1 MLHLSKGD
9 FVWVNSGG
17 EVPIGAEV
25 RVTDT
30 GQLQLIDDEGKEH
43 KINKKT
49 EGTFRPM
56 HPTSVKGVDDMIRL
70 GDLNEAGLL
79 RNLLVRHKEGIIYT
93 YTGSILVA
101 VNPYQLLPIYT
112 TEHVHMYTDRR
123 LGELPPHVFAIADS
137 CFFNMRRNQK
147 NQCCVISGESGAGKT
162 ESTKLMLQFLAAVS
176 GQHSWIEQ
184 QILEAN
190 PILEGT
196 SKNKLN
202 QLNFLFFF
210 TYFDKMYVF
219 HSAFGN
225 AKTVR
230 NDNSSRFGKYIDIFF
245 TKGGAIEGARIEQ
258 YLLEKSRVCRQA
270 PEERNYH
277 IFYYMLMGMP
287 AEQKKILSLG
297 NAAEYNYL
305 TMGNCTSC
313 EGRDDVK
320 EYAHFRSALK
330 ILMFTENDS
339 WEISKLLGAILH
351 LGNVDFKATIVNN
364 LEACDI
370 LMSSNFN
377 MACQLLEVAPNLLEK
392 SLTQRSF
399 MTARESV
406 TKPLT
411 SAQAVDGRDAFV
423 KAIYGRL
430 FLWVVDKINTAIY
443 KPTDDSQE
451 VRQSIGLLD
460 IFGFENFKKNS
471 FEQLCINYANEQLQ
485 QFFVKHVFKLEQ
497 EEYNRE
503 NIVWKH
509 IDYKDNQRTLD
520 VLANKPLNILALI
533 DEESSFPKGTDT
545 TMLQK
550 LNQHH
555 GKGDVYIPPKQ
566 SYETQFAIKHFAG
579 EVFYDSKGFLEK
591 NRDAL
596 STDLIQ
602 LVETSTNKLL
612 KQVFHN
618 ELSSSAI
625 KPSTNPRMV
634 INSASNS
641 LRQVNDGKKRT
652 PTLTG
657 QFRQSLDSLMKTL
670 TVCQPYFIR
679 CIKPNDFKKPM
690 LFDRDL
696 CMRQLRYSG
705 MMETIRIRK
714 AGYPVRYTFDEF
726 LNRYRVLLKTSL
738 CDPKRESKQKCCETI
753 CKTVLTEE
761 GDWKTGKTK
770 IFLKDFHDTTLELE
784 RMEELNQKALLIQKT
799 LRGYKFRKQFL
810 RKKESALIIQKYWRG
825 HKGRKLYKV
834 VQLGFAR
841 LQAQVRSRQLHLQYK
856 RKREATIVLQAQVR
870 GYLARK
876 DWKRKRN
883 AVILLQAQT
892 KGLLARKALKK
903 MKRDM
908 YLSAKEKE
916 EEQRAILLKQKQ
928 LEEVL
933 RQRREQEAK
942 AQAESITDQEMVDS
956 IFDFLPPVVGLQEG
970 QTSVG
975 FMNFEGKKMII
986 EEIDIDDLPIEE
998 ELPKEDYDDLDEYS
1012 FSKFASMYFQGAATP
1027 THIRQRLRQ
1036 PLLYHEDEGDVL
1048 ASLTVW
1054 WIILRFMGDLPEPK
1068 KQVQTREAS
1077 MPQEL
1082 ASRKDRRLS
1091 HMVGLD
1097 QRVLRSKKERKPSTV
1112 PEEPAQNRKSSIFTD
1127 LLTKNRK
1134 VSVLPSEKAQN
1145 PKVYTVPEGSPRTR
1159 KGSTFTDLL
1168 SRNKKASTIQ
1178 ENGIP
1183 KTPSQRKPS
1192 IIMEESEDLTEVS
1205 KPPTLQTVSED
1216 SDVMIG
1222 EGPTLDRPLST
1233 LEKLHI
1239 IVGYA
1244 IVRRDLRD
1252 EIYCQICKQLQDNNN
1267 RNSYFRGWIL
1277 LSLCLGIF
1285 PPSERFMR
1293 YLQSFIRFAPGGYA
1307 SYCAKRLQRTGMNGV
1322 RGEPPAWLEL
1332 QATKTKKPIYVSVLL
1347 MDGRSINLP
1356 VDSAST
1362 SKEIC
1367 QLLSNKV
1374 KLKDAFGFS
1383 VYAALYEKVWALGS
1397 GREHVMDAI
1406 SQCEQEVKRR
1416 GGQEQHAPWR
1426 LYFRKEIFT
1435 PWHDCK
1441 EDKISTDLI
1450 YKQIIHGLKFG
1461 EYRSEKEDDLVQ
1473 LAAKHLY
1480 IQHGSDSRPENVK
1493 EAVQEC
1499 INTSLL
1505 EAKSEAKWV
1514 QLVSTAHA
1522 QGSFLSSKQKAD
1534 SVKAEMVDYAREKWP
1549 MFFSRF
1555 FEVVKL
1561 SGPPLPKSKFI
1572 VAINWTGIT
1581 FLDEREKR
1589 LLQLSFPEVTGVN
1602 TIREGKASG
1611 KAVSLLTLKG
1621 DFTLSGSAADD
1632 MAELITMFL
1641 SGLTE
1646 RSQYAVTLKEADKQ
1660 DDPTLLSFKKGELII
1675 IIKDDEFSQQRGWLK
1690 GENERTKK
1698 RGAVPTEAILILPTL
1713 TKPTSEVMS
1722 LINLS
1727 PNQRKD
1733 IIEATKRET
1742 GTVERLAPAT
1752 LKEYS
1757 LEYFRQP
1764 TKDVNRQVIS
1774 RNAAPERLWVNSR
1787 EPIRQ
1792 PLLKKLVGN
1801 PDLSHKACLAFTDI
1815 LYAPKIYH
1823 TDQKV
1828 AFLFGTRVKHMD
1840 LFSGLIRQVYHH
1852 QQQTNEPNKPPQ
1864 MFYLLADDSSPGFSL
1879 SKFMKP
1885 TLLLLLDYWLPI
1897 LKYMGDYPTKQ
1908 MQSALDLTNQI
1919 FGPATENEALRD
1931 EIYCQIMKQMTNN
1944 NNRFSMEQGWQL
1956 LWLCCGLFPPSQS
1969 LLKHTQ
1975 RFLESRRREPLASDC
1990 LQRLQS
1996 SLRMEPRKLPPHQV
2010 EVDAI
2015 QQNSTQ
2021 IFHKIHFPNDTGEI
2035 FEVATSTRIKDL
2047 IQNITNK
2054 LNLTS
2059 ADGFSIFVKTHDKV
2073 LSLNDTDYFFDSL
2086 RQITD
2091 WSKKAKGLKDG
2102 GPVNIPYLVFFMR
2115 KLWFNVIPGRDIEA
2129 DLIFHFPQEL
2139 PKYLRGYH
2147 VCTKEEM
2154 INIAALL
2161 FRIKVNND
2169 NNQLIMIPKMLKEL
2183 VPADHLKAMSENEWK
2198 KSITATYNKQAGTTV
2213 DEAKVAFLK
2222 AVYRWPTFGCA
2233 FFEVKQTSEPNFPDI
2248 VRIAVSKQGVTIIHP
2263 KTKDVLANHPFNRIA
2278 NWSSGS
2284 TYFHMTIGSL
2294 VKGTKFLCETSL
2306 GYKMDD
2312 LITSYVNMY
2321 LRERRAVQTR
2331 NPRFNI

>member
-9 FVWVNSGG
+9 FVWLDSGAG
-17 EVPIGAEV
+17 VPIGAEV
-25 RVTDT
+25 KVTDT

-43 KINKKT
+43 KITKKK
-49 EGTFRPM
+49 EGSIRPM
-56 HPTSVKGVDDMIRL
+56 HPSSVKGVDDMIRL

-190 PILEGT
+190 PILE
-196 SKNKLN
+196 
-202 QLNFLFFF
+202 
-210 TYFDKMYVF
+210 
-219 HSAFGN
+219 AFGN
-225 AKTVR
+225 AKTIR
-230 NDNSSRFGKYIDIFF
+230 NDNSSRFGKYIDVNF

-297 NAAEYNYL
+297 TAAEFNYL

-339 WEISKLLGAILH
+339 WEISKLLAAILH
-351 LGNVDFKATIVNN
+351 LGNVAFESTIVNN

-370 LMSSNFN
+370 LTSSHFN
-377 MACQLLEVAPNLLEK
+377 MASQLLEVDTEALERN
-392 SLTQRSF
+392 LTQRCF
-399 MTARESV
+399 MTTRESV
-406 TKPLT
+406 TKCLT

-430 FLWVVDKINTAIY
+430 FIWIVDKINLAIY
-443 KPTDDSQE
+443 KVPDDSSE
-451 VRQSIGLLD
+451 VRQAIGLLD
-460 IFGFENFKKNS
+460 IFGFENFSKNS
-471 FEQLCINYANEQLQ
+471 FEQLCINFANEQLQ

-497 EEYNRE
+497 EEYARE

-520 VLANKPLNILALI
+520 VLANKPLNMLALI
-533 DEESSFPKGTDT
+533 DEESNFPKGTDT

-550 LNQHH
+550 MDQVH
-555 GKGDVYIPPKQ
+555 GKGDIYISPKNN
-566 SYETQFAIKHFAG
+566 YETQFGIRHFAG
-579 EVFYDSKGFLEK
+579 VVYYDSKGFLEK

-596 STDLIQ
+596 SPDLIQ

-612 KQVFHN
+612 KQLFQN
-618 ELSSSAI
+618 ELSSTMI
-625 KPSTNPRMV
+625 KSGTNPRMIITTPKSSV
-634 INSASNS
+634 
-641 LRQVNDGKKRT
+641 RQGTDNKKRV
-652 PTLTG
+652 PTLSG

-690 LFDRDL
+690 LFDREL

-714 AGYPVRYTFDEF
+714 AGYPVQYTFNEF
-726 LNRYRVLLKTSL
+726 LDRYRVLLKTSV
-738 CDPKRESKQKCCETI
+738 CDPKTESKEKCCESI
-753 CKTVLTEE
+753 CEAVLAGE

-770 IFLKDFHDTTLELE
+770 IFLKDLHDTMLELE
-784 RMEELNQKALLIQKT
+784 RIQELNNKTLLIQKV
-799 LRGYKFRKQFL
+799 LRGYKYRREFL
-810 RKKESALIIQKYWRG
+810 RKKAGALVIQKYWRG

-834 VQLGFAR
+834 VQHGFAR
-841 LQAQVRSRQLHLQYK
+841 LQAQVRSRQLHYQYK
-856 RKREATIVLQAQVR
+856 KKREAALLLQAQAR

-876 DWKRKRN
+876 DWKRRRD
-883 AVILLQAQT
+883 AVILLQAHT
-892 KGLLARKALKK
+892 RGMLARKALMK

-908 YLSAKEKE
+908 YLTAKQKE
-916 EEQRAILLKQKQ
+916 EERRVILERQKH

-933 RQRREQEAK
+933 RQKKEMEAK
-942 AQAESITDQEMVDS
+942 AHSEAITDQEMVDS
-956 IFDFLPPVVGLQEG
+956 IFGFLPTIIGGQEG
-970 QTSVG
+970 QAPVG
-975 FMNFEGKKMII
+975 FENFERKRII
-986 EEIDIDDLPIEE
+986 TEEIDIDELPMEE
-998 ELPKEDYDDLDEYS
+998 DFPKEDYDDLDEYP
-1012 FSKFASMYFQGAATP
+1012 FSKFASMYFQGAATH
-1027 THIRQRLRQ
+1027 THIRQRLHQ

-1068 KQVQTREAS
+1068 KQAQAQAQAQAQSRGTPMQERLL
-1077 MPQEL
+1077 PQDL
-1082 ASRKDRRLS
+1082 ISRKDRRLS

-1097 QRVLRSKKERKPSTV
+1097 QRVLRNKKESKSSPV
-1112 PEEPAQNRKSSIFTD
+1112 PEEPTQNRRGTIFTD
-1127 LLTKNRK
+1127 LLARNRK
-1134 VSVLPSEKAQN
+1134 APSGTAQN
-1145 PKVYTVPEGSPRTR
+1145 SKVYTVPEGTPRAR
-1159 KGSTFTDLL
+1159 KGSIFTDIL
-1168 SRNKKASTIQ
+1168 SRNKKAPAVQ
-1178 ENGIP
+1178 VNGIP
-1183 KTPSQRKPS
+1183 KSASSFRKPS
-1192 IIMEESEDLTEVS
+1192 IIMEESDDLTEVA
-1205 KPPTLQTVSED
+1205 KPPTLQTVKED
-1216 SDVMIG
+1216 SDVMT
-1222 EGPTLDRPLST
+1222 EEEPTLDRPLTS
-1233 LEKLHI
+1233 LEKLHF

-1267 RNSYFRGWIL
+1267 RSSYFRGWIL

-1285 PPSERFMR
+1285 PPSERFIR

-1307 SYCAKRLQRTGMNGV
+1307 SYCAERLRRTVMNGM

-1332 QATKTKKPIYVSVLL
+1332 QATKTKKPMIVSVML

-1367 QLLSNKV
+1367 QLVSNKV
-1374 KLKDAFGFS
+1374 KLKDTFGFS
-1383 VYAALYEKVWALGS
+1383 LYVALYEKVWALGS

-1426 LYFRKEIFT
+1426 LFFRKEIFT

-1441 EDKISTDLI
+1441 EDKISTELI

-1461 EYRSEKEDDLVQ
+1461 EYQSEKEDDLVQ

-1480 IQHGSDSRPENVK
+1480 IQHGSDSSPENVK
-1493 EAVQEC
+1493 KAVQEC
-1499 INTSLL
+1499 ITSSLL

-1514 QLVSTAHA
+1514 QMVSTAHA
-1522 QGSFLSSKQKAD
+1522 EEPCLSSRQNAE
-1534 SVKAEMVDYAREKWP
+1534 SVKTQMVDYTKEKWP

-1589 LLQLSFPEVTGVN
+1589 LLELSFPEVTGVN
-1602 TIREGKASG
+1602 TIREVKASRQ
-1611 KAVSLLTLKG
+1611 AVSLLTLKG
-1621 DFTLSGSAADD
+1621 DFTLSGPMAED
-1632 MAELITMFL
+1632 MAELVTMFL

-1646 RSQYAVTLKEADKQ
+1646 RSQYAVALKEVSRQ
-1660 DDPTLLSFKKGELII
+1660 DDPTFLSFKKGELII
-1675 IIKDDEFSQQRGWLK
+1675 IIKDDEFSQQRGWIK
-1690 GENERTKK
+1690 GQTESRRHT
-1698 RGAVPTEAILILPTL
+1698 GAVPTEAILVLPTL
-1713 TKPTSEVMS
+1713 SKPSNEVMS
-1722 LINLS
+1722 LLNLS
-1727 PNQRKD
+1727 PNQRQS
-1733 IIEATKRET
+1733 IIQANQKET

-1752 LKEYS
+1752 LKEFS

-1801 PDLSHKACLAFTDI
+1801 SELSHKACLAFT
-1815 LYAPKIYH
+1815 A
-1823 TDQKV
+1823 
-1828 AFLFGTRVKHMD
+1828 
-1840 LFSGLIRQVYHH
+1840 
-1852 QQQTNEPNKPPQ
+1852 
-1864 MFYLLADDSSPGFSL
+1864 
-1879 SKFMKP
+1879 
-1885 TLLLLLDYWLPI
+1885 I

-1908 MQSALDLTNQI
+1908 MQSPLELTDQI
-1919 FGPATENEALRD
+1919 FGPATQHEPLRD
-1931 EIYCQIMKQMTNN
+1931 EIYCQIMKQMTSN
-1944 NNRFSMEQGWQL
+1944 NNRFSIEQGWQL
-1956 LWLCCGLFPPSQS
+1956 LWLCCGLFPPSQP

-1996 SLRMEPRKLPPHQV
+1996 SLRMEPRKLPPHKV

-2021 IFHKIHFPNDTGEI
+2021 IYHKIHFPNDTDEV
-2035 FEVATSTRIKDL
+2035 FEVATSTRIRDL
-2047 IQNITNK
+2047 ILNVTNK
-2054 LNLTS
+2054 LNLAS
-2059 ADGFSIFVKTHDKV
+2059 ADGLSIFVKTDDKV

-2086 RQITD
+2086 RKITE
-2091 WSKKAKGLKDG
+2091 WSKKDKRIRDG
-2102 GPVNIPYLVFFMR
+2102 GPVNIPYIVFFMR
-2115 KLWFNVIPGRDIEA
+2115 KLWFNVIPGRDTEA

-2154 INIAALL
+2154 VNIATLL
-2161 FRIKVNND
+2161 FRIKTSND
-2169 NNQLIMIPKMLKEL
+2169 KNQFVMIPKMLKDL
-2183 VPADHLKAMSENEWK
+2183 VPADQLKVMSENEWK
-2198 KSITATYNKQAGTTV
+2198 KAIVGSYNKQAGMTAE
-2213 DEAKVAFLK
+2213 EAKIAFLK
-2222 AVYRWPTFGCA
+2222 VVFRWPTFGCA

-2248 VRIAVSKQGVTIIHP
+2248 VRITIGKQGLTIIHP
-2263 KTKDVLANHPFNRIA
+2263 RTKDVLANHPFNRIA
-2278 NWSSGS
+2278 NWCSGS
-2284 TYFHMTIGSL
+2284 TYFHMTIGNL
-2294 VKGTKFLCETSL
+2294 VKGSKFLCETSL

-2321 LRERRAVQTR
+2321 LRERRAVQNR
-2331 NPRFNI
+2331 RQRFNI

>member
-9 FVWVNSGG
+9 YVWVDSDVG
-17 EVPIGAEV
+17 VPIGAEV
-25 RVTDT
+25 KVTDT
-30 GQLQLIDDEGKEH
+30 GQLRLFDDEGKEH
-43 KINKKT
+43 KVNKKT
-49 EGTFRPM
+49 EGTMRPM
-56 HPTSVKGVDDMIRL
+56 HPTSVNGVDDMIRL

-79 RNLLVRHKEGIIYT
+79 RNLLVRHKEGTIYT

-137 CFFNMRRNQK
+137 CFFNMRRNKK

-190 PILEGT
+190 PILE
-196 SKNKLN
+196 
-202 QLNFLFFF
+202 
-210 TYFDKMYVF
+210 
-219 HSAFGN
+219 AFGN

-230 NDNSSRFGKYIDIFF
+230 NDNSSRFGKYIDVNF
-245 TKGGAIEGARIEQ
+245 TKGGAIEGARVEQ

-287 AEQKKILSLG
+287 AEQKKTLSLG
-297 NAAEYNYL
+297 NASEYNYL
-305 TMGNCTSC
+305 TMGKCTSC

-330 ILMFTENDS
+330 ILMFTDNDS
-339 WEISKLLGAILH
+339 WEISRLLAAILH
-351 LGNVDFKATIVNN
+351 IGNVDYNATIVNN

-370 LMSSNFN
+370 LQSSHFK
-377 MACQLLEVAPNLLEK
+377 MASQLLEVDPKALEK

-406 TKPLT
+406 IKPLT
-411 SAQAVDGRDAFV
+411 SDQAVECRNAFV

-430 FLWVVDKINTAIY
+430 FLWVVGKINAAVY
-443 KPTDDSQE
+443 KPAEDSKE

-460 IFGFENFKKNS
+460 IFGFENFAKNS
-471 FEQLCINYANEQLQ
+471 FEQLCINFANEQLQ

-497 EEYNRE
+497 DEYTRE

-509 IDYKDNQRTLD
+509 IQYQDNQSTLD
-520 VLANKPLNILALI
+520 VLANKSLNMMALI
-533 DEESSFPKGTDT
+533 DEESNFPKGTDAT
-545 TMLQK
+545 LLQK
-550 LNQHH
+550 MNQVH
-555 GKGDVYIPPKQ
+555 GKGDIYIPPKNN
-566 SYETQFAIKHFAG
+566 YETQFGIKHFAG

-591 NRDAL
+591 NRDTL
-596 STDLIQ
+596 SSDLIQ
-602 LVETSTNKLL
+602 LVETSSNKLL
-612 KQVFHN
+612 KLAFHDM
-618 ELSSSAI
+618 LSSSTI
-625 KPSTNPRMV
+625 KISTNPRM
-634 INSASNS
+634 IITSAACS
-641 LRQVNDGKKRT
+641 LRQANDGKKRV

-670 TVCQPYFIR
+670 TLCQPYFIR

-690 LFDRDL
+690 LFDREL

-726 LNRYRVLLKTSL
+726 LIRYRVLLRTSL
-738 CDPKRESKQKCCETI
+738 CDPKKESKQKCCESI
-753 CKTVLTEE
+753 CESVLNGE

-770 IFLKDFHDTTLELE
+770 IFLKDFHDTTLEVE
-784 RMEELNQKALLIQKT
+784 RMKELNEKALLIQKV
-799 LRGYKFRKQFL
+799 LRGYRYRKAYL
-810 RKKESALIIQKYWRG
+810 RKKASALVIQKHWRG
-825 HKGRKLYKV
+825 HKGRKLYRV
-834 VQLGFAR
+834 VQHGFAR
-841 LQAQVRSRQLHLQYK
+841 LQAQVRSRQLHFQYK
-856 RKREATIVLQAQVR
+856 KKREAAVVLQARVR
-870 GYLARK
+870 GYLAK
-876 DWKRKRN
+876 KEWKRKRD
-883 AVILLQAQT
+883 AVILLQAHT
-892 KGLLARKALKK
+892 RGGLARKAVRK
-903 MKRDM
+903 MKTDM
-908 YLSAKEKE
+908 YLSAKDKE
-916 EEQRAILLKQKQ
+916 DERRLILERQKH

-933 RQRREQEAK
+933 RRKKEMEAK
-942 AQAESITDQEMVDS
+942 AQTESKTDQEMVDS
-956 IFDFLPPVVGLQEG
+956 IFDFLPVVVGGQEG
-970 QTSVG
+970 QAPVG
-975 FMNFEGKKMII
+975 FEKFELKKTIT
-986 EEIDIDDLPIEE
+986 EEIDIDDYPIEE
-998 ELPKEDYDDLDEYS
+998 DLPKGDDDDDLDEYS
-1012 FSKFASMYFQGAATP
+1012 FSKFASMYFQGAATY
-1027 THIRQRLRQ
+1027 THIRQRLQQ
-1036 PLLYHEDEGDVL
+1036 PLLYHEDEGDVQ

-1054 WIILRFMGDLPEPK
+1054 SIILRFLGDLPEPK
-1068 KQVQTREAS
+1068 KQVRGSSTQERF

-1082 ASRKDRRLS
+1082 ISRNDRRLS

-1097 QRVLRSKKERKPSTV
+1097 QRVLRNKKERKPSTV
-1112 PEEPAQNRKSSIFTD
+1112 PEEPGQNRKGSMFTD
-1127 LLTKNRK
+1127 LLTRNRK
-1134 VSVLPSEKAQN
+1134 ASAVPAETAN

-1168 SRNKKASTIQ
+1168 TRNRKASTAT
-1178 ENGIP
+1178 ENAPP
-1183 KTPSQRKPS
+1183 KSTSSLRKPS
-1192 IIMEESEDLTEVS
+1192 VIMEESDDLTEVS
-1205 KPPTLQTVSED
+1205 KPPTLQTVNED
-1216 SDVMIG
+1216 SDVMTG
-1222 EGPTLDRPLST
+1222 EGPTLERPLTS

-1277 LSLCLGIF
+1277 LSLCLGVF
-1285 PPSERFMR
+1285 PPSDRFIR

-1307 SYCAKRLQRTGMNGV
+1307 SYCAERLRRTVMNGV

-1332 QATKTKKPIYVSVLL
+1332 QATKTKKPMIVSVSL

-1356 VDSAST
+1356 VDSSST

-1367 QLLSNKV
+1367 QLLASKIT
-1374 KLKDAFGFS
+1374 LKDTFGFS
-1383 VYAALYEKVWALGS
+1383 VYVALYEKVWALGS

-1426 LYFRKEIFT
+1426 LFFRKEVFT

-1441 EDKISTDLI
+1441 EDKISTELI

-1461 EYRSEKEDDLVQ
+1461 EYQSEKEDDLVQ
-1473 LAAKHLY
+1473 LTAKHLY
-1480 IQHGSDSRPENVK
+1480 IQHGSESSAEHVK

-1499 INTSLL
+1499 INNSQL

-1514 QLVSTAHA
+1514 QMVSTAHA
-1522 QGSFLSSKQKAD
+1522 QGPYVSSRQKAD

-1555 FEVVKL
+1555 FEVLKL
-1561 SGPPLPKSKFI
+1561 SGPALPKSKFI

-1589 LLQLSFPEVTGVN
+1589 LLELSFPEITGVHSV
-1602 TIREGKASG
+1602 REGKASSQ
-1611 KAVSLLTLKG
+1611 AVSLLTLKG
-1621 DFTLSGSAADD
+1621 DFTLSGGTAAD
-1632 MAELITMFL
+1632 MSELLTMFL

-1646 RSQYAVTLKEADKQ
+1646 RSQYAVTLKEADRQ
-1660 DDPTLLSFKKGELII
+1660 DDPMLLSFKKGELII
-1675 IIKDDEFSQQRGWLK
+1675 IIKDDEFSQERGWIK
-1690 GENERTKK
+1690 GQNESTKK
-1698 RGAVPTEAILILPTL
+1698 TGAVPTEAILILPTL
-1713 TKPTSEVMS
+1713 SKPTNQVMS

-1727 PNQRKD
+1727 PNQRKN
-1733 IIEATKRET
+1733 IIQANQKET
-1742 GTVERLAPAT
+1742 GTMERLAPTT
-1752 LKEYS
+1752 LKEFS
-1757 LEYFRQP
+1757 QEYFRQP
-1764 TKDVNRQVIS
+1764 TKDVNRQVMS
-1774 RNAAPERLWVNSR
+1774 RNAAPERLWANSR

-1792 PLLKKLVGN
+1792 PLLQKLVGN
-1801 PDLSHKACLAFTDI
+1801 PELSHKACQAFT
-1815 LYAPKIYH
+1815 A
-1823 TDQKV
+1823 
-1828 AFLFGTRVKHMD
+1828 
-1840 LFSGLIRQVYHH
+1840 
-1852 QQQTNEPNKPPQ
+1852 
-1864 MFYLLADDSSPGFSL
+1864 
-1879 SKFMKP
+1879 
-1885 TLLLLLDYWLPI
+1885 I

-1908 MQSALDLTNQI
+1908 MQSPLELTDLI
-1919 FGPATENEALRD
+1919 FSPATQNEALRD
-1931 EIYCQIMKQMTNN
+1931 EIYCQIMKQMSSN

-1956 LWLCCGLFPPSQS
+1956 LWLCCGMFPPSQA

-1975 RFLESRRREPLASDC
+1975 KFLESRRREALTSDC

-2021 IFHKIHFPNDTGEI
+2021 IFHKIHFPNDTEEI
-2035 FEVATSTRIKDL
+2035 FEVATNTRIRDL
-2047 IQNITNK
+2047 IQSISKK
-2054 LNLTS
+2054 LSLGS

-2091 WSKKAKGLKDG
+2091 WSKKAKRTKEG

-2115 KLWFNVIPGRDIEA
+2115 KLWFNVIPGRDTEA
-2129 DLIFHFPQEL
+2129 DVIFHFPQEL

-2147 VCTKEEM
+2147 VSTKEEM
-2154 INIAALL
+2154 LNVAALL
-2161 FRIKVNND
+2161 FRIKFSND
-2169 NNQLIMIPKMLKEL
+2169 KSQFVSIPKVLKEL
-2183 VPADHLKAMSENEWK
+2183 VPADQLKAMSENEWK
-2198 KSITATYNKQAGTTV
+2198 KSIVASYNKQVGMTAE
-2213 DEAKVAFLK
+2213 EAKVTFLK
-2222 AVYRWPTFGCA
+2222 VVCRWPTFGCA
-2233 FFEVKQTSEPNFPDI
+2233 FFDVKQTSEPSFPDI
-2248 VRIAVSKQGVTIIHP
+2248 VRIAISKQGLTIIHP

-2278 NWSSGS
+2278 SWCSGS

-2294 VKGTKFLCETSL
+2294 VEGSKFLCETSL

-2321 LRERRAVQTR
+2321 LRERKAGQTR
-2331 NPRFNI
+2331 NQRFN

>member
-9 FVWVNSGG
+9 FVWVDSGDV
-17 EVPIGAEV
+17 VPIGAQV
-25 RVTDT
+25 SVTDT

-43 KINKKT
+43 QINKKS
-49 EGTFRPM
+49 EGTIRPM

-79 RNLLVRHKEGIIYT
+79 RNLLVRHKEGSIYT

-112 TEHVHMYTDRR
+112 SEHVHMYTDRR
-123 LGELPPHVFAIADS
+123 LGELPPHVFAIADC

-147 NQCCVISGESGAGKT
+147 SQCCVISGESGAGKT

-190 PILEGT
+190 PILE
-196 SKNKLN
+196 
-202 QLNFLFFF
+202 
-210 TYFDKMYVF
+210 
-219 HSAFGN
+219 AFGN
-225 AKTVR
+225 AKTIR
-230 NDNSSRFGKYIDIFF
+230 NDNSSRFGKYIDVNF
-245 TKGGAIEGARIEQ
+245 TKDGAIEGARVEQ

-277 IFYYMLMGMP
+277 IFYYMLTGMP

-320 EYAHFRSALK
+320 EYSHFRSALK

-339 WEISKLLGAILH
+339 WEISKLLAAILH
-351 LGNVDFKATIVNN
+351 LGNVDFKSTVVNN
-364 LEACDI
+364 LEGCEI
-370 LMSSNFN
+370 HTSSHFS
-377 MACQLLEVAPNLLEK
+377 MASQLLEVAPKALEK

-406 TKPLT
+406 TKSLT

-430 FLWVVDKINTAIY
+430 FLWVVDKINAAIY
-443 KPTDDSQE
+443 KPLEDSEE

-460 IFGFENFKKNS
+460 IFGFENFTKNS
-471 FEQLCINYANEQLQ
+471 FEQLCINFANEQLQ

-497 EEYNRE
+497 EEYARE

-520 VLANKPLNILALI
+520 VLANKPLNMLALI
-533 DEESSFPKGTDT
+533 DEESNFPKGSDT

-550 LNQHH
+550 MNQVH
-555 GKGDVYIPPKQ
+555 GKGDIYIPPKNN
-566 SYETQFAIKHFAG
+566 YETQFGVQHFAG

-596 STDLIQ
+596 SSDLIQ

-612 KQVFHN
+612 KQAFHN
-618 ELSSSAI
+618 ELSSGKI
-625 KPSTNPRMV
+625 KSSTNPRM
-634 INSASNS
+634 IITSANSS
-641 LRQVNDGKKRT
+641 LRQATDGKKRV
-652 PTLTG
+652 PTLSG

-679 CIKPNDFKKPM
+679 CIKPNDFKKPV
-690 LFDRDL
+690 LFDRQL

-714 AGYPVRYTFDEF
+714 SGYPVRYTFDEF
-726 LNRYRVLLKTSL
+726 LGRYRVLLKTTI
-738 CDPKRESKQKCCETI
+738 CDPKTESKEKCCESI
-753 CKTVLTEE
+753 CETVLSGE

-770 IFLKDFHDTTLELE
+770 IFLKDFHDTMLELE
-784 RMEELNQKALLIQKT
+784 RMKALNGKALLIQKV
-799 LRGYKFRKQFL
+799 LRGYKYRRQFL
-810 RKKESALIIQKYWRG
+810 RKKAAALVIQKYWRG

-834 VQLGFAR
+834 VQLGFTR
-841 LQAQVRSRQLHLQYK
+841 LQAQVRSRQLHHQYK
-856 RKREATIVLQAQVR
+856 KKREAAIVLQARTR
-870 GYLARK
+870 GYLVRK
-876 DWKRKRN
+876 ELKRKRD
-883 AVILLQAQT
+883 AVILLQAHT
-892 KGLLARKALKK
+892 RGVLARKALEKR
-903 MKRDM
+903 KRDM

-916 EEQRAILLKQKQ
+916 EEQRVILERQKH

-933 RQRREQEAK
+933 RQKKAMEAK
-942 AQAESITDQEMVDS
+942 AQSESITDQQMVDS
-956 IFDFLPPVVGLQEG
+956 IFDFLPVMVVGQEG
-970 QTSVG
+970 QVPVG
-975 FMNFEGKKMII
+975 FEKRTITK
-986 EEIDIDDLPIEE
+986 EIDIDALPMEE
-998 ELPKEDYDDLDEYS
+998 DLPKEDDDDLDEYS

-1068 KQVQTREAS
+1068 HMQVKGTSSQERFL
-1077 MPQEL
+1077 PQDL
-1082 ASRKDRRLS
+1082 LSRKDRRLS

-1112 PEEPAQNRKSSIFTD
+1112 PEEPAPNRKGSIFTD
-1127 LLTKNRK
+1127 ILTRNRK
-1134 VSVLPSEKAQN
+1134 ASAVPSETAQN
-1145 PKVYTVPEGSPRTR
+1145 PKAYTVPDGVPRTR

-1168 SRNKKASTIQ
+1168 SRNRKASTIQ

-1183 KTPSQRKPS
+1183 RSTSSLRKPS
-1192 IIMEESEDLTEVS
+1192 IIMEESEDQMEVS
-1205 KPPTLQTVSED
+1205 KPPSLQTVKED
-1216 SDVMIG
+1216 DDIMVG
-1222 EGPTLDRPLST
+1222 EGPTLDRPLSS

-1285 PPSERFMR
+1285 PPSEVFMR

-1307 SYCAKRLQRTGMNGV
+1307 SYCAERLQRTGLNGG

-1332 QATKTKKPIYVSVLL
+1332 QATKTKKPMNVSVMLL
-1347 MDGRSINLP
+1347 DGRSINLL

-1362 SKEIC
+1362 SREIC
-1367 QLLSNKV
+1367 QRLSTKV
-1374 KLKDAFGFS
+1374 KLKDTFGFS
-1383 VYAALYEKVWALGS
+1383 LYVAMYEKVWALGS

-1426 LYFRKEIFT
+1426 LFFRKEVFT

-1450 YKQIIHGLKFG
+1450 YKQIVHGLKLG
-1461 EYRSEKEDDLVQ
+1461 EYQSEKEADFVQ

-1480 IQHGSDSRPENVK
+1480 IQHGSDGSPEHVK
-1493 EAVQEC
+1493 EAVQDC
-1499 INTSLL
+1499 INSSLL

-1514 QLVSTAHA
+1514 QMVSTAHA
-1522 QGSFLSSKQKAD
+1522 EGPYLSSRQKAD
-1534 SVKAEMVDYAREKWP
+1534 SVKAEMIDYAREEWP

-1555 FEVVKL
+1555 FEVVKV

-1581 FLDEREKR
+1581 FLDDREKR
-1589 LLQLSFPEVTGVN
+1589 LLEISFPEVTGVN

-1611 KAVSLLTLKG
+1611 LAVSLLTLKG
-1621 DFTLSGSAADD
+1621 DFTLSGGTADD
-1632 MAELITMFL
+1632 MVELVTMFL

-1646 RSQYAVTLKEADKQ
+1646 RSQYAVTLKEADSQ
-1660 DDPTLLSFKKGELII
+1660 DDPTLLSFKKGELIK
-1675 IIKDDEFSQQRGWLK
+1675 IIKDDEFSQGRGWIK
-1690 GENERTKK
+1690 GENESTRQT
-1698 RGAVPTEAILILPTL
+1698 GAVPSDAILILPTL
-1713 TKPTSEVMS
+1713 SKPTNEVMS
-1722 LINLS
+1722 LLNLS
-1727 PNQRKD
+1727 PNQRKSA
-1733 IIEATKRET
+1733 IEANRKEM
-1742 GTVERLAPAT
+1742 GTVERLAPVT
-1752 LKEYS
+1752 LKEFS

-1764 TKDVNRQVIS
+1764 TKDVNRQVMS

-1801 PDLSHKACLAFTDI
+1801 SELSHKACLAFT
-1815 LYAPKIYH
+1815 A
-1823 TDQKV
+1823 
-1828 AFLFGTRVKHMD
+1828 
-1840 LFSGLIRQVYHH
+1840 
-1852 QQQTNEPNKPPQ
+1852 
-1864 MFYLLADDSSPGFSL
+1864 
-1879 SKFMKP
+1879 
-1885 TLLLLLDYWLPI
+1885 I

-1908 MQSALDLTNQI
+1908 MQSPLELTDQI
-1919 FGPATENEALRD
+1919 FSPATQDEALRD
-1931 EIYCQIMKQMTNN
+1931 EIYCQIIKQMSGN
-1944 NNRFSMEQGWQL
+1944 NNRFSMEHGWQL

-1969 LLKHTQ
+1969 LLRHTQ

-1990 LQRLQS
+1990 VQRLQS
-1996 SLRMEPRKLPPHQV
+1996 SVRMEPRKLPPTQV

-2021 IFHKIHFPNDTGEI
+2021 IFHKVHFPNDTEEI
-2035 FEVATSTRIKDL
+2035 FEVTTSTRIRDL

-2054 LNLTS
+2054 LTLAS

-2091 WSKKAKGLKDG
+2091 WSKKSKRIKDG

-2115 KLWFNVIPGRDIEA
+2115 KLWFNVIPGRDTEA

-2154 INIAALL
+2154 VNIAALL
-2161 FRIKVNND
+2161 LRIKVSND
-2169 NNQLIMIPKMLKEL
+2169 ISQFVMIPKWLKEL
-2183 VPADHLKAMSENEWK
+2183 VPADQQKAMSENEWK
-2198 KSITATYNKQAGTTV
+2198 KSIVTSYNKQAGITV
-2213 DEAKVAFLK
+2213 EEARVAFLK
-2222 AVYRWPTFGCA
+2222 VVYRWPTFGCA
-2233 FFEVKQTSEPNFPDI
+2233 FFEVKQTSEPSFPDI
-2248 VRIAVSKQGVTIIHP
+2248 VRIAISKQGLTIIHP

-2278 NWSSGS
+2278 SWCSGS

-2294 VKGTKFLCETSL
+2294 VKGSKFLCETSL

-2321 LRERRAVQTR
+2321 LRERKAVQAR
-2331 NPRFNI
+2331 NQRFNI

>member
-1 MLHLSKGD
+1 MIIL
-9 FVWVNSGG
+9 FY
-17 EVPIGAEV
+17 
-25 RVTDT
+25 T

-49 EGTFRPM
+49 EGSLKPM

-112 TEHVHMYTDRR
+112 TDHVHMYTDRR

-137 CFFNMRRNQK
+137 CFFNMRRNRK

-190 PILEGT
+190 PILE
-196 SKNKLN
+196 
-202 QLNFLFFF
+202 
-210 TYFDKMYVF
+210 
-219 HSAFGN
+219 AFGN
-225 AKTVR
+225 AKTIR
-230 NDNSSRFGKYIDIFF
+230 NDNSSRFGKYIDINF
-245 TKGGAIEGARIEQ
+245 TKGGAIEGARIDQ

-297 NAAEYNYL
+297 SAAEYNYL

-339 WEISKLLGAILH
+339 WEISKLLAAILH
-351 LGNVDFKATIVNN
+351 LGNVDFESTIINN
-364 LEACDI
+364 LESCDI
-370 LMSSNFN
+370 LTSSSFN
-377 MACQLLEVAPNLLEK
+377 VASQLLEVDPKALEK
-392 SLTQRSF
+392 SLTQRSL
-399 MTARESV
+399 MTTRESV
-406 TKPLT
+406 TKSLT

-430 FLWVVDKINTAIY
+430 FIWVVHKINAAIY
-443 KPTDDSQE
+443 KPPGDSNDI
-451 VRQSIGLLD
+451 RLSIGLLD
-460 IFGFENFKKNS
+460 IFGFENFNKNS

-485 QFFVKHVFKLEQ
+485 QFFVRHVFKLEQ
-497 EEYNRE
+497 EEYARE
-503 NIVWKH
+503 NIVWER

-520 VLANKPLNILALI
+520 ILAHKPMNMLALI
-533 DEESSFPKGTDT
+533 DEESNFPKGTDT

-550 LNQHH
+550 MNQVH
-555 GKGDVYIPPKQ
+555 GKGGIYIPPKNN
-566 SYETQFAIKHFAG
+566 YETQFGVLHFAG
-579 EVFYDSKGFLEK
+579 VVYYDSQGFLEK

-596 STDLIQ
+596 SSDLIQ

-612 KQVFHN
+612 KQVFQKD
-618 ELSSSAI
+618 L
-625 KPSTNPRMV
+625 PSTADN
-634 INSASNS
+634 
-641 LRQVNDGKKRT
+641 KKHV

-679 CIKPNDFKKPM
+679 CIKPNDYKKPM
-690 LFDRDL
+690 LFDREL
-696 CMRQLRYSG
+696 CIRQLRYSG

-714 AGYPVRYTFDEF
+714 AGYPVRYTFSEF
-726 LNRYRVLLKTSL
+726 LDRYRALLKTSI
-738 CDPKRESKQKCCETI
+738 CDPKT
-753 CKTVLTEE
+753 
-761 GDWKTGKTK
+761 
-770 IFLKDFHDTTLELE
+770 DFHDTMLELE
-784 RMEELNQKALLIQKT
+784 RMKQLNEKALLIQKV
-799 LRGYKFRKQFL
+799 LRGYKYRYDFFFKC
-810 RKKESALIIQKYWRG
+810 KAGALVIQKYWRG

-834 VQLGFAR
+834 QRGFAR
-841 LQAQVRSRQLHLQYK
+841 LQAQVRSRQLHFQYK
-856 RKREATIVLQAQVR
+856 KKREAAVLLQAQAR

-876 DWKRKRN
+876 EWKRKKD
-883 AVILLQAQT
+883 AVILLQAHT
-892 KGLLARKALKK
+892 RGVLARKALKK
-903 MKRDM
+903 MKRDV
-908 YLSAKEKE
+908 STIIK
-916 EEQRAILLKQKQ
+916 EEQRAILEKQRH

-933 RQRREQEAK
+933 RQKSEMEAN
-942 AQAESITDQEMVDS
+942 AQPESITEHLDN
-956 IFDFLPPVVGLQEG
+956 IFGFLPPIIGGQEG
-970 QTSVG
+970 QAPVG
-975 FMNFEGKKMII
+975 FENFEGKRMLT
-986 EEIDIDDLPIEE
+986 EEIDIDDIPIEE
-998 ELPKEDYDDLDEYS
+998 DLPKEDYDDLDEYP
-1012 FSKFASMYFQGAATP
+1012 FSKFASMYFQGVATH

-1068 KQVQTREAS
+1068 KQVQVQGTS
-1077 MPQEL
+1077 TQERFL
-1082 ASRKDRRLS
+1082 SQDLISRKDRRLS

-1097 QRVLRSKKERKPSTV
+1097 QVNV
-1112 PEEPAQNRKSSIFTD
+1112 
-1127 LLTKNRK
+1127 LTKPRLYIPLQ
-1134 VSVLPSEKAQN
+1134 LPYFE
-1145 PKVYTVPEGSPRTR
+1145 TVDHHG
-1159 KGSTFTDLL
+1159 G
-1168 SRNKKASTIQ
+1168 
-1178 ENGIP
+1178 G
-1183 KTPSQRKPS
+1183 
-1192 IIMEESEDLTEVS
+1192 
-1205 KPPTLQTVSED
+1205 ED

-1222 EGPTLDRPLST
+1222 EGPTLDRPLTS

-1285 PPSERFMR
+1285 PPSERFIR
-1293 YLQSFIRFAPGGYA
+1293 YLQSFIRSAPGGYA
-1307 SYCAKRLQRTGMNGV
+1307 SYCAERLRRTVMNGV

-1332 QATKTKKPIYVSVLL
+1332 QATKTKKPMIVSVKL

-1367 QLLSNKV
+1367 QVLSNKI
-1374 KLKDAFGFS
+1374 KLKDTFGFS
-1383 VYAALYEKVWALGS
+1383 LYVALYEKVWALGS

-1426 LYFRKEIFT
+1426 LFFRKEIFT

-1450 YKQIIHGLKFG
+1450 YLQIIHGLKFG
-1461 EYRSEKEDDLVQ
+1461 EYQCEKEDDFVQ

-1480 IQHGSDSRPENVK
+1480 IQHGSDSSPENVK
-1493 EAVQEC
+1493 QAVQES
-1499 INTSLL
+1499 INNSLL

-1514 QLVSTAHA
+1514 QMVSTAHA
-1522 QGSFLSSKQKAD
+1522 QTD
-1534 SVKAEMVDYAREKWP
+1534 SVKAEMVDYTREKWP

-1611 KAVSLLTLKG
+1611 QAVCLLTLKG
-1621 DFTLSGSAADD
+1621 DFTLSGSTAED
-1632 MAELITMFL
+1632 MAELVTMFL

-1646 RSQYAVTLKEADKQ
+1646 RSQYAVALKDVDRQ
-1660 DDPTLLSFKKGELII
+1660 DDPTFLSFKKGELIV
-1675 IIKDDEFSQQRGWLK
+1675 IIKDDEFSQQRGWIK
-1690 GENERTKK
+1690 GQIEGTKRT
-1698 RGAVPTEAILILPTL
+1698 GAVPTEAILILPTL
-1713 TKPTSEVMS
+1713 SKPTYEVMS
-1722 LINLS
+1722 LLNLP

-1733 IIEATKRET
+1733 IIRPNPSET
-1742 GTVERLAPAT
+1742 GTMERVAPAT
-1752 LKEYS
+1752 LKEFS
-1757 LEYFRQP
+1757 LEYFRYLDMP
-1764 TKDVNRQVIS
+1764 STLLHVSKRK
-1774 RNAAPERLWVNSR
+1774 LWANSR

-1801 PDLSHKACLAFTDI
+1801 AELSHKACLLF
-1815 LYAPKIYH
+1815 
-1823 TDQKV
+1823 
-1828 AFLFGTRVKHMD
+1828 FLDCCV
-1840 LFSGLIRQVYHH
+1840 
-1852 QQQTNEPNKPPQ
+1852 
-1864 MFYLLADDSSPGFSL
+1864 
-1879 SKFMKP
+1879 
-1885 TLLLLLDYWLPI
+1885 PI
-1897 LKYMGDYPTKQ
+1897 LKYMGDYPTRQ
-1908 MQSALDLTNQI
+1908 MQSPLELTDQI
-1919 FGPATENEALRD
+1919 FGPATQYEALRD
-1931 EIYCQIMKQMTNN
+1931 EIYCQIMKQMTSN
-1944 NNRFSMEQGWQL
+1944 NNRFSIEQGWQL

-1969 LLKHTQ
+1969 LLRHTR
-1975 RFLESRRREPLASDC
+1975 RFLESRRRESLASDC

-1996 SLRMEPRKLPPHQV
+1996 SLRLEPRKLPPHQV
-2010 EVDAI
+2010 EIDAI
-2015 QQNSTQ
+2015 QQNSIQ
-2021 IFHKIHFPNDTGEI
+2021 IFHKIHFPNDTEEI

-2047 IQNITNK
+2047 IQNIANK
-2054 LNLTS
+2054 LNLAS
-2059 ADGFSIFVKTHDKV
+2059 ADGFSVFVKTHDKV
-2073 LSLNDTDYFFDSL
+2073 LSLNETDYFFDSL

-2091 WSKKAKGLKDG
+2091 WSKKAKRIKDG
-2102 GPVNIPYLVFFMR
+2102 GPVNVSYLVFFMR
-2115 KLWFNVIPGRDIEA
+2115 KLWFNVIPGRDTEA
-2129 DLIFHFPQEL
+2129 DVIFHFPQEL

-2147 VCTKEEM
+2147 VCTKDEM

-2161 FRIKVNND
+2161 FRIRVGND
-2169 NNQLIMIPKMLKEL
+2169 KSQLVMIPKILKEL
-2183 VPADHLKAMSENEWK
+2183 VPADQLKAMSENEWK
-2198 KSITATYNKQAGTTV
+2198 KSIVAHFNKQANMTV
-2213 DEAKVAFLK
+2213 EEAKVAFLK
-2222 AVYRWPTFGCA
+2222 VVCRWPTFGCA

-2248 VRIAVSKQGVTIIHP
+2248 VRIAISKQGLTIIHP

-2278 NWSSGS
+2278 NWCSGS

-2294 VKGTKFLCETSL
+2294 VKGSKFLCETSL

-2312 LITSYVNMY
+2312 LLTSYVNMY
-2321 LRERRAVQTR
+2321 LRERRAGQTR
-2331 NPRFNI
+2331 NQRFNI

>member
-9 FVWVNSGG
+9 FVWVDSDG
-17 EVPIGAEV
+17 VPIGAEV
-25 RVTDT
+25 KVTDT
-30 GQLQLIDDEGKEH
+30 GQLKLIDDEGKTH
-43 KINKKT
+43 KIDKKT
-49 EGTFRPM
+49 EGTIRPM
-56 HPTSVKGVDDMIRL
+56 HPTSVQGVDDMIRL

-101 VNPYQLLPIYT
+101 VNPYQLLPLYT
-112 TEHVHMYTDRR
+112 TEYVHMYTDRR

-147 NQCCVISGESGAGKT
+147 SQCCVISGESGAGKT

-190 PILEGT
+190 PILE
-196 SKNKLN
+196 
-202 QLNFLFFF
+202 
-210 TYFDKMYVF
+210 
-219 HSAFGN
+219 AFGN

-230 NDNSSRFGKYIDIFF
+230 NDNSSRFGKYIDINF
-245 TKGGAIEGARIEQ
+245 TKGGAIEGARVEQ

-287 AEQKKILSLG
+287 AEQKKILSLAS
-297 NAAEYNYL
+297 AAEYNYL

-339 WEISKLLGAILH
+339 WEISKLLAAILH
-351 LGNVDFKATIVNN
+351 LGNVDFESTIVNN
-364 LEACDI
+364 LEACNI
-370 LMSSNFN
+370 NTSSHFN
-377 MACQLLEVAPNLLEK
+377 MACQLLEVAPKALEK
-392 SLTQRSF
+392 CLTKRSF

-406 TKPLT
+406 TKALT
-411 SAQAVDGRDAFV
+411 SVQAVDGRDAFV

-430 FLWVVDKINTAIY
+430 FLWVVDKINAAIY
-443 KPTDDSQE
+443 KQPEDPKE

-460 IFGFENFKKNS
+460 IFGFENFSKNS
-471 FEQLCINYANEQLQ
+471 FEQLCINFANEQLQ
-485 QFFVKHVFKLEQ
+485 QFFVRHVFKLEQ
-497 EEYNRE
+497 DEYARE

-509 IDYKDNQRTLD
+509 IDYQDNQHTLD
-520 VLANKPLNILALI
+520 VLANKSLNMLALI
-533 DEESSFPKGTDT
+533 DEESNFPKGTDT

-550 LNQHH
+550 MNQVH
-555 GKGDVYIPPKQ
+555 GKGGIYIPPKNN
-566 SYETQFAIKHFAG
+566 YETQFGIKHFAG
-579 EVFYDSKGFLEK
+579 VVHYDSQGFLEK
-591 NRDAL
+591 NRDTL
-596 STDLIQ
+596 SSDLIQ

-612 KQVFHN
+612 KQAFHN
-618 ELSSSAI
+618 DLSCTINI
-625 KPSTNPRMV
+625 KNVNPKLN
-634 INSASNS
+634 ITAATSS
-641 LRQVNDGKKRT
+641 LRQASDGKKRM
-652 PTLTG
+652 PTLTW

-670 TVCQPYFIR
+670 TACQPYFIR

-690 LFDRDL
+690 LFDREL

-714 AGYPVRYTFDEF
+714 AGYPVRYTFEEF
-726 LNRYRVLLKTSL
+726 LGRYRVLLKTSL
-738 CDPKRESKQKCCETI
+738 CDPKRESKQKCSESICE
-753 CKTVLTEE
+753 TVLTEE
-761 GDWKTGKTK
+761 ADWKTGKTK
-770 IFLKDFHDTTLELE
+770 IFLKDCHDTMLEVE
-784 RMEELNQKALLIQKT
+784 RMKELNAKALTIQKV
-799 LRGYKFRKQFL
+799 LRGYKYRRQFL
-810 RKKESALIIQKYWRG
+810 RKKAAALVIQKNWRG
-825 HKGRKLYKV
+825 HKGRKLYRV
-834 VQLGFAR
+834 VQHGFAR
-841 LQAQVRSRQLHLQYK
+841 LQAQARSRQLHFQYK
-856 RKREATIVLQAQVR
+856 KKREAAFVLQAQVR

-876 DWKRKRN
+876 EWKRKRD

-892 KGLLARKALKK
+892 RGVLARKALKR

-908 YLSAKEKE
+908 YLSAKQKE
-916 EEQRAILLKQKQ
+916 EEQRAILERQKH

-933 RQRREQEAK
+933 RQKKEMDAK
-942 AQAESITDQEMVDS
+942 AKTESITDQEMVDS
-956 IFDFLPPVVGLQEG
+956 IFDFLPIVVGGQEG
-970 QTSVG
+970 KAPVG
-975 FMNFEGKKMII
+975 FENIEEKRTVI
-986 EEIDIDDLPIEE
+986 EEIDIDEFPIEE
-998 ELPKEDYDDLDEYS
+998 DLHKEDHDDLDEYS

-1068 KQVQTREAS
+1068 KQVQAQVQGTSAQDRFL
-1077 MPQEL
+1077 PQDL
-1082 ASRKDRRLS
+1082 ISRKDRRLS

-1097 QRVLRSKKERKPSTV
+1097 QRVLRNKKERKPSTV
-1112 PEEPAQNRKSSIFTD
+1112 PEEPTPNKRGSIFTD
-1127 LLTKNRK
+1127 LLTRNRK
-1134 VSVLPSEKAQN
+1134 ASAVPSETAQN
-1145 PKVYTVPEGSPRTR
+1145 PKVYTVPEGTPRAR

-1168 SRNKKASTIQ
+1168 TRNRKASTIQ

-1183 KTPSQRKPS
+1183 KSTSSFRKPS
-1192 IIMEESEDLTEVS
+1192 IIMEESDDMTEVS
-1205 KPPTLQTVSED
+1205 KPPTLQTVKED
-1216 SDVMIG
+1216 SDVMTG
-1222 EGPTLDRPLST
+1222 EGPTLDRPLTS

-1285 PPSERFMR
+1285 PPSERFKR
-1293 YLQSFIRFAPGGYA
+1293 YLQSFIRFAPGGYP
-1307 SYCAKRLQRTGMNGV
+1307 SYCAERLRRTAMNGV

-1332 QATKTKKPIYVSVLL
+1332 QATKTKKPMIVSVMML
-1347 MDGRSINLP
+1347 DGRSINLP
-1356 VDSAST
+1356 VDSATT

-1367 QLLSNKV
+1367 QLISNKV
-1374 KLKDAFGFS
+1374 KLKDTFGFS
-1383 VYAALYEKVWALGS
+1383 VYVALYEKVWALGS

-1426 LYFRKEIFT
+1426 LFFRKEIFS
-1435 PWHDCK
+1435 PWHNCK
-1441 EDKISTDLI
+1441 EDNISTDLI
-1450 YKQIIHGLKFG
+1450 YKQVIHGLKFG
-1461 EYRSEKEDDLVQ
+1461 EYQSEKEDDYVQ

-1480 IQHGSDSRPENVK
+1480 IQHGSDSSPEHVK
-1493 EAVQEC
+1493 DTVQDC
-1499 INTSLL
+1499 ISISQL

-1514 QLVSTAHA
+1514 QMVSTAHA
-1522 QGSFLSSKQKAD
+1522 QGPYLSSRQKAD

-1555 FEVVKL
+1555 FEVVKV

-1589 LLQLSFPEVTGVN
+1589 LLELSFPEVTGVN
-1602 TIREGKASG
+1602 TTREGKASG
-1611 KAVSLLTLKG
+1611 QVVSLLTLKG
-1621 DFTLSGSAADD
+1621 DFTLSGGTTED

-1646 RSQYAVTLKEADKQ
+1646 RSQYAVTLKEADRQ

-1675 IIKDDEFSQQRGWLK
+1675 IIKDDEFSQQRGWIK
-1690 GENERTKK
+1690 GENERTKQI
-1698 RGAVPTEAILILPTL
+1698 GAVPMDAIVILPTL
-1713 TKPTSEVMS
+1713 SKPTNAVMS
-1722 LINLS
+1722 LLNLS
-1727 PNQRKD
+1727 PNQRKN
-1733 IIEATKRET
+1733 IIQANQKET

-1752 LKEYS
+1752 LKEFS

-1764 TKDVNRQVIS
+1764 TKDVNRQVMS
-1774 RNAAPERLWVNSR
+1774 RNAAPERLWANSR

-1801 PDLSHKACLAFTDI
+1801 PDLSHKACLAFT
-1815 LYAPKIYH
+1815 A
-1823 TDQKV
+1823 
-1828 AFLFGTRVKHMD
+1828 
-1840 LFSGLIRQVYHH
+1840 
-1852 QQQTNEPNKPPQ
+1852 
-1864 MFYLLADDSSPGFSL
+1864 
-1879 SKFMKP
+1879 
-1885 TLLLLLDYWLPI
+1885 I

-1908 MQSALDLTNQI
+1908 MQSALELTDQI
-1919 FGPATENEALRD
+1919 FGPATKNEVVRD

-1944 NNRFSMEQGWQL
+1944 NNRFSIEQGWQL
-1956 LWLCCGLFPPSQS
+1956 MWLCCGLFPPSQS

-2010 EVDAI
+2010 EVEAI

-2021 IFHKIHFPNDTGEI
+2021 IFHKIHFPNDTDEVFEI
-2035 FEVATSTRIKDL
+2035 ATSTRIKDL

-2054 LNLTS
+2054 LSLAS

-2091 WSKKAKGLKDG
+2091 WSKKAKRIKDG
-2102 GPVNIPYLVFFMR
+2102 GPVNMPYLVFFMR
-2115 KLWFNVIPGRDIEA
+2115 KLWFNVVPGRDTEA

-2147 VCTKEEM
+2147 VSTKEEM
-2154 INIAALL
+2154 VNIAGLL
-2161 FRIKVNND
+2161 FRVKVNND
-2169 NNQLIMIPKMLKEL
+2169 KSQLVMIPKMLKEL
-2183 VPADHLKAMSENEWK
+2183 VPADQLKAMSENDWK
-2198 KSITATYNKQAGTTV
+2198 KSISASYNKQAGMTV
-2213 DEAKVAFLK
+2213 EETKVAFLK
-2222 AVYRWPTFGCA
+2222 VVCRWPTFGCA
-2233 FFEVKQTSEPNFPDI
+2233 FFEVKQTSEQSFPDI
-2248 VRIAVSKQGVTIIHP
+2248 VRIAISKQGLTIIHP

-2278 NWSSGS
+2278 NWCSGS
-2284 TYFHMTIGSL
+2284 TYFHMTVGNL
-2294 VKGTKFLCETSL
+2294 VKGSKFLCETSL

-2312 LITSYVNMY
+2312 LITSYVNLY
-2321 LRERRAVQTR
+2321 LRERKTGQTR
-2331 NPRFNI
+2331 NERFNI